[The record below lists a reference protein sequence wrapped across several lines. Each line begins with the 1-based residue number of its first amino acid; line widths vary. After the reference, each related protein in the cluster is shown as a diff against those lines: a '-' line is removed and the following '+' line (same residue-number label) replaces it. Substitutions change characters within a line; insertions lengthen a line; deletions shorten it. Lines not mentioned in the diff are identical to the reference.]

1 MPQQS
6 FRALGVSEPVIRAL
20 AERAIETPFPIQ
32 EMVVPDALAGRDVLA
47 KSPTG
52 SGKTL
57 AFGLPLIERG
67 KRALVLVPTRELALQ
82 VAETLEPL
90 ARTRGMHVAAVYG
103 GAPMG
108 AQAKRAR
115 NAQILV
121 ATPGRLTDFAER
133 KMISLAGIEALV
145 LDEADRM
152 LDMGFKPQVERI
164 VRMLPGRRQTMLFSA
179 TLDGEVGEL
188 ARAFTV
194 DPSRF
199 DNSPKGDIPAIDVD
213 HRFVSVTSAT
223 KLDKLVEELE
233 SERGLALVFVRTKRG
248 ADRLAQKLA
257 RVNVRAAALH
267 GDMSQGQRERAL
279 ERFRAGKVTTLVAT
293 DVAAR
298 GLDLDDI
305 THVINFDPPED
316 DKGYVHRVG
325 RTGRAGR
332 SGSGITFVLPEQ
344 QADVSRVASRLGH
357 GEAFAGTG
365 MTVARA
371 KPVYTSR
378 RGRRSRW

>member
-1 MPQQS
+1 MSQQS
-6 FRALGVSEPVIRAL
+6 FRALGVSEPVTRVL

-32 EMVVPDALAGRDVLA
+32 VMVVPDALAGRDVLA

-57 AFGLPLIERG
+57 AFGLPLVERG
-67 KRALVLVPTRELALQ
+67 KPALVLVPTRELALQ
-82 VAETLEPL
+82 VAETIAPL
-90 ARTRGMHVAAVYG
+90 ARAKGMEVAAVYG
-103 GAPMG
+103 GAPLG

-115 NAQILV
+115 NAQIIV
-121 ATPGRLTDFAER
+121 ATPGRLTDLVER
-133 KMISLAGIEALV
+133 KMISLDGIEALV

-164 VRMLPGRRQTMLFSA
+164 VRKLRGKRQTMLFSA

-188 ARAFTV
+188 ARAYTS
-194 DPSRF
+194 DPSHF
-199 DNSPKGDIPAIDVD
+199 DNAPKHETATSDVD
-213 HRFVSVTSAT
+213 HRFVPVTPDT
-223 KLDKLVEELE
+223 KLPRLIEELE
-233 SERGLALVFVRTKRG
+233 NERGLVLVFVRTKRG
-248 ADRLAQKLA
+248 ADRLVQKLT
-257 RVNVRAAALH
+257 RENVHAAALH

-279 ERFRAGKVTTLVAT
+279 ERFRSGKVSTLVAT

-332 SGSGITFVLPEQ
+332 TGSGITFVLPEQ
-344 QADVSRVASRLGH
+344 QADVSRVATKLGH
-357 GEAFAGTG
+357 RESFADAG
-365 MTVARA
+365 MPVARA
-371 KPVYTSR
+371 RTVYTSR